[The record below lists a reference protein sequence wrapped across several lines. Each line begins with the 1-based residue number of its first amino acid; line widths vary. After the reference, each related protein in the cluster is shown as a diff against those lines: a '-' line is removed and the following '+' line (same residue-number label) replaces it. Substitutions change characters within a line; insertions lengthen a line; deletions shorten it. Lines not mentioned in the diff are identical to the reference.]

1 MGTLIRNGRLIDPA
15 NQVDRVTDL
24 YLQHGQVAG
33 LGSAPAGFECR
44 REIDA
49 DGCLVLPGI
58 IDLRARLREPG
69 QSHKATIASETAAA
83 ATSGITSLVLPPDT
97 RPTIDSTAVV
107 KMIRQLSRESGKAR
121 VLPLGALT
129 AGLESEQLA
138 QLEALQRVGCIA
150 VSNAMSPIGNT
161 LVMRRALEYAATIG
175 VPVHLYAQDP
185 WLSASGVMHEG
196 AVSSRLGL
204 PGIPEGAEVIGVA
217 RDLHLIEQT
226 GVKAHFCSLTTA
238 RAVELVAEARA
249 RGLPVSAD
257 VSILHLYLTER
268 DVDGFNAQCH
278 LRPPLRTPRDL
289 DALRRAL
296 ADGVVEAIC
305 SEHAPHDADAKL
317 LPFPATEPGA
327 STLEVLLPLVLRLVD
342 EGVLDL
348 SSAVRS
354 LTAAPAR
361 ILGINAGHLGVGSR
375 ADLSVVDPNAY
386 WMVDAP
392 SLRSAGKNT
401 PLHGWELKGQ
411 VLHTLLEGQLV
422 YSRPDRAYTQ
432 AT

>member
-15 NQVDRVTDL
+15 NNIDRVTDL
-24 YLQHGQVAG
+24 YIQHGQVAS
-33 LGSAPAGFECR
+33 LGTAPEGFVCN
-44 REIDA
+44 RELDA
-49 DGCLVLPGI
+49 SGCLVLPGL

-83 ATSGITSLVLPPDT
+83 AASGITSLVLPPDT
-97 RPTIDSTAVV
+97 KPAIDSTAVV

-121 VLPLGALT
+121 VLPMGALT
-129 AGLESEQLA
+129 ANLDSEQLA
-138 QLEALQRVGCIA
+138 QMDTLHRNGCIA
-150 VSNAMSPIGNT
+150 VSNAHAPIANT
-161 LVMRRALEYAATIG
+161 LVMRRALEYAATVG
-175 VPVHLYAQDP
+175 VAVHLYAQDP
-185 WLSASGVMHEG
+185 WLAAGGVMHEG
-196 AVSSRLGL
+196 AVSARLGL
-204 PGIPEGAEVIGVA
+204 PGIPAGAEVIGVA

-238 RAVELVAEARA
+238 RAIELVAEARA

-257 VSILHLYLTER
+257 VSILHLFLTER
-268 DVDGFNAQCH
+268 DADNFNAQCH
-278 LRPPLRTPRDL
+278 VIPPLRTQRDL
-289 DALRRAL
+289 EALRRAV
-296 ADGVVEAIC
+296 ADGSIDAIC

-327 STLEVLLPLVLRLVD
+327 STLELLLPLTLRLVD

-348 SSAVRS
+348 TAAVRA

-361 ILGINAGHLGVGSR
+361 ILGVSTGHLGVGAR
-375 ADLSVVDPNAY
+375 ADLTLVDPEAY
-386 WMVDAP
+386 WQVDRAR
-392 SLRSAGKNT
+392 LRSAGKNT

-422 YSRPDRAYTQ
+422 YSRPDRA
-432 AT
+432 